1 MISWK
6 NELGLGNN
14 YFFEDRNNGVLLNID
29 IEKYREIYIVIYMIF
44 DRIIIPKLII
54 KEISTTIS
62 R

>member
-6 NELGLGNN
+6 NEPGLGNN
-14 YFFEDRNNGVLLNID
+14 YCFEDRLLNID

>member
-6 NELGLGNN
+6 NEPGLGNN
-14 YFFEDRNNGVLLNID
+14 YCFEDRNNGVLLNID

-54 KEISTTIS
+54 KEISTTTS